1 MTERNAEYDRF
12 GPWVIEIS
20 ADDPAPALFAPR
32 LTRSEAP
39 LLAVKIPRAIARRD
53 AHPGMQLYDYV
64 VSLYEGD
71 LQVLQRTGHDVRATT
86 IAYQD
91 VQHLRVR
98 EDLLRG
104 NLHLG
109 LPDAPFDLPYN
120 TVSQQLMRRLV
131 RLLQQRCLPPG
142 WPPLRALNA
151 TPIEPLSFYFE
162 GLLRAMREADADMR
176 PMAAQADA
184 ALGSSGS
191 SWLRRVVLGIVDKR
205 LLESLHQTDGE
216 VLMVLDRG
224 RPYAYRWQTVYGR
237 EESWIPLANITHAA
251 WGDDA
256 DGVTRTLTI
265 GTRAGELN
273 WVFLC
278 DNATVAPYAAFLEQ
292 LTERVQPARFGA
304 SQRSASSVDQ
314 PLRRA

>member
-20 ADDPAPALFAPR
+20 AEDPAPSLFKPH

-39 LLAVKIPRAIARRD
+39 LLAVKIPRQIARRD
-53 AHPGMQLYDYV
+53 AHPGMHLYDYV

-71 LQVLQRTGHDVRATT
+71 LQVLQRQGHDVRAVT
-86 IAYQD
+86 IAYRD

-109 LPDAPFDLPYN
+109 VPDAPFDLPYN
-120 TVSQQLMRRLV
+120 TVSHQLMQRLV
-131 RLLQQRCLPPG
+131 RLLQDRSLPPG
-142 WPPLRALNA
+142 WPALGPLSA

-162 GLLRAMREADADMR
+162 GLLRALREAEPAMR

-191 SWLRRVVLGIVDKR
+191 NRLRRVVFGLVDKR

-216 VLMVLDRG
+216 VLRVLDRG

-237 EESWIPLANITHAA
+237 EESWIPLANIRQAS
-251 WGDDA
+251 WDD
-256 DGVTRTLTI
+256 DPGGVTRTLTI
-265 GTRAGELN
+265 GTPGGERR
-273 WVFLC
+273 WVFGR
-278 DNATVAPYAAFLEQ
+278 DNTTVEPYAAL
-292 LTERVQPARFGA
+292 LGRLLDRGQPARLGA